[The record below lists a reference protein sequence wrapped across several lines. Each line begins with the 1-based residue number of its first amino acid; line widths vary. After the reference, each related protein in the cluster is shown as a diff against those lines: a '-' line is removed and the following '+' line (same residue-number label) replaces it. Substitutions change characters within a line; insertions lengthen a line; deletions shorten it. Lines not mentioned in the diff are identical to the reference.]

1 MAQFDL
7 HKLRDIADE
16 GIARHG
22 LRGYARKVGLDVSTM
37 RSLRDGRDMQ
47 ISKVMEII
55 AAMGLTLDLRQAGDT
70 AATPD
75 ISDTQRSGAE
85 TSAHIAIAYH
95 CNAPQPGPAPV
106 FFDAGWLARQGWNV
120 QNLRWIVAPNAASAL
135 SVTPGAMCLLD
146 CAQIWPSAQAV
157 WAYLDAGSLNV
168 GYLSRPEPGT
178 LLISGRDPAR
188 PTRHLTGPSLDTITP
203 LGRVVWT
210 GSTLPDQS

>member
-47 ISKVMEII
+47 ISKVMEIT
-55 AAMGLTLDLRQAGDT
+55 AAMGLSLELRQAMKSD
-70 AATPD
+70 PC
-75 ISDTQRSGAE
+75 DTQRSDVDPSGTD
-85 TSAHIAIAYH
+85 TSAHICVAYH
-95 CNAPQPGPAPV
+95 CNAPQTGPAHI
-106 FFDAGWLARQGWNV
+106 FFDSEWLARQGWKL
-120 QNLRWIVAPNAASAL
+120 QCLRWIIAPTATSAL
-135 SVTPGAMCLLD
+135 PVTSGAICLLD
-146 CAQIWPSAQAV
+146 CAQAWPSAHAI
-157 WAYLDAGSLNV
+157 WAYLDAGELKI

-178 LLISGRDPAR
+178 LLISGRDPAQQ
-188 PTRHLTGPSLDTITP
+188 TRHLTGPALDTITP

-210 GSTLPDQS
+210 GTMLPGQ